1 MPLNT
6 RTNDLVV
13 VKGTRGSSALPT
25 GCTTLSPVG
34 DPQILLLTLTKF
46 FRIMAKVEW
55 SAGID
60 HVSGA
65 LSKPGKNGQ
74 HSCAKML
81 LGTHRTAATQS
92 SDCNRLYLRKKVKR
106 TTPLKP
112 KEVSIRQ
119 RFQAVRAMV
128 AARKED
134 LTKVT
139 QDQLDFLAQKD
150 LANGKKTMNAY
161 LWLVCGREYDESQ
174 D

>member
-1 MPLNT
+1 
-6 RTNDLVV
+6 
-13 VKGTRGSSALPT
+13 
-25 GCTTLSPVG
+25 
-34 DPQILLLTLTKF
+34 
-46 FRIMAKVEW
+46 MAKVFY
-55 SAGID
+55 SNGID
-60 HVSGA
+60 YISGA
-65 LSKPGKNGQ
+65 LNKVKKGGQ
-74 HSCAKML
+74 HDHEKML
-81 LGTHRTAATQS
+81 LATHRMAATTS
-92 SDCNRLYLRKKVKR
+92 THCNRLYLRAVSVR

-139 QDQLDFLAQKD
+139 QDQIDFLAQKD

-161 LWLVCGREYDESQ
+161 LWKVCGHEYDESK